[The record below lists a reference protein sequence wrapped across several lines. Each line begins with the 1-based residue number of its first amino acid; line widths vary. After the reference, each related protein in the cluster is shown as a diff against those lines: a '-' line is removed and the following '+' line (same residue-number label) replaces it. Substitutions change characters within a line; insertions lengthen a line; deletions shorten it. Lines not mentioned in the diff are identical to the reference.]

1 MLSKIAGQYA
11 HVLTLEDGSLKGGL
25 YGAVAEVFAS
35 LEKAPALEGIGIPDE
50 FVRHA
55 GKDEE
60 WVLCGMDENS
70 VTKKIENF
78 LENRK

>member
-1 MLSKIAGQYA
+1 MVDA
-11 HVLTLEDGSLKGGL
+11 HIITLEDGSLKGGL
-25 YGAVAEVFAS
+25 YGAVAEVLAGV
-35 LEKAPALEGIGIPDE
+35 ENAPAVEGIGIPDE

-55 GKDEE
+55 SKDEE
-60 WVLCGMDENS
+60 WVLCGMDEKS